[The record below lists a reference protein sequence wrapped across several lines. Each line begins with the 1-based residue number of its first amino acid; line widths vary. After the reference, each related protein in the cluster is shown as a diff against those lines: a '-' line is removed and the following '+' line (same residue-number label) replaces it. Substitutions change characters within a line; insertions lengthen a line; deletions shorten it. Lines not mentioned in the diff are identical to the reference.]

1 MRDIRQ
7 IDDQIRPEADE
18 TKRKMLAVEL
28 HDKIM
33 RADSELQAL
42 TAGPLSPLQEKK
54 AEIARVLRQQVAARI
69 VRELFEEPI

>member
-1 MRDIRQ
+1 
-7 IDDQIRPEADE
+7 
-18 TKRKMLAVEL
+18 
-28 HDKIM
+28 M